1 MSGLR
6 DFLND
11 YFNPRHIAREKRKFR
26 KMQER
31 VKALPEEYRYVYDKI
46 QGYMF
51 QGYMW
56 HYSGGSGMDLML
68 ILADLLDLFETGVA
82 EGKRVLEI
90 TGEDVA
96 GFCDDL
102 LRNARM
108 NTEDQGEALNRDI
121 MKKLGKGKA
130 RK

>member
-1 MSGLR
+1 MSKLL

-11 YFNPRHIAREKRKFR
+11 YFNFRHIAREKRKFR
-26 KMQER
+26 QAQER
-31 VKALPEEYRYVYDKI
+31 VKALPEEYRYVYHKI
-46 QGYMF
+46 QS
-51 QGYMW
+51 YMW
-56 HYSGGSGMDLML
+56 MSSGGSGMDMMP

-96 GFCDDL
+96 AFCDEL
-102 LRNARM
+102 LRNAKTYTQNRR
-108 NTEDQGEALNRDI
+108 DDLNHDI
-121 MKKLGKGKA
+121 MIKLGKGDG

>member
-11 YFNPRHIAREKRKFR
+11 YFNFRHITREKRRFKQAQAR
-26 KMQER
+26 A
-31 VKALPEEYRYVYDKI
+31 KALPEEYRYVYYKI
-46 QGYMF
+46 QD
-51 QGYMW
+51 YMW
-56 HYSGGSGMDLML
+56 SYPTSGSGMDVLP

-96 GFCDDL
+96 AFCDEL
-102 LRNARM
+102 LRNARTHAE
-108 NTEDQGEALNRDI
+108 NRREELNRDI
-121 MKKLGKGKA
+121 MKKLGK
-130 RK
+130 RKGSK